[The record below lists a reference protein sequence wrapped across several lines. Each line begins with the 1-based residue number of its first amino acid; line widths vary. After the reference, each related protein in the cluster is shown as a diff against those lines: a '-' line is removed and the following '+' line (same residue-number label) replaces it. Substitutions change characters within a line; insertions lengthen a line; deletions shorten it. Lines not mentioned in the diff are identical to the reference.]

1 MSLFSLGKKFVDRL
15 SATQQIALSFAF
27 VILSGGLLLWLPIS
41 NNAGTGQFIDHL
53 FTSTS
58 AVCVTGLVTVIPIQR
73 F

>member
-41 NNAGTGQFIDHL
+41 HVADSRIQHAGYW
-53 FTSTS
+53 
-58 AVCVTGLVTVIPIQR
+58 
-73 F
+73 